1 MKRYL
6 KTFGVA
12 FLAGVGAARVLVWLN
27 TGIAHLLIMRGGW
40 EVAEAFKAAPWVLFA
55 LGFGLL
61 LSVSGLLS
69 TGEHYKRSAEK
80 QCHSLTVDESQ
91 KENARRGA

>member
-6 KTFGVA
+6 KIFGVA

-27 TGIAHLLIMRGGW
+27 TGIVHLLIMRGGW
-40 EVAEAFKAAPWVLFA
+40 EVAEAFKAAPWILFA

-69 TGEHYKRSAEK
+69 TGEHYKRSTEK

>member
-1 MKRYL
+1 MRKNL
-6 KTFGVA
+6 KIWCVA

-40 EVAEAFKAAPWVLFA
+40 EVAEAVKAAPWVLFA

-80 QCHSLTVDESQ
+80 QCHSLTVDENQ

>member
-12 FLAGVGAARVLVWLN
+12 FLAGVGAARVLIWLN
-27 TGIAHLLIMRGGW
+27 MGIVHLLIMRGGW
-40 EVAEAFKAAPWVLFA
+40 EVAEAVKAAPWVLFA

-61 LSVSGLLS
+61 LSVSGLFS

>member
-6 KTFGVA
+6 KIFGVA
-12 FLAGVGAARVLVWLN
+12 FLAGVGAARVLIWLN
-27 TGIAHLLIMRGGW
+27 MGIVHLLVMHGGW
-40 EVAEAFKAAPWVLFA
+40 EVAEAFKAAPWVLLA

-61 LSVSGLLS
+61 LSVSGLFS

>member
-6 KTFGVA
+6 KICSVA

-40 EVAEAFKAAPWVLFA
+40 EVAEAVKAAPWVLFA

-69 TGEHYKRSAEK
+69 TSEHYKRSAEK
-80 QCHSLTVDESQ
+80 QRSGLTATESRRD
-91 KENARRGA
+91 ARRGA

>member
-1 MKRYL
+1 MKNL
-6 KTFGVA
+6 KIWGAA
-12 FLAGVGAARVLVWLN
+12 FLMGVGAARVLVWLN

-40 EVAEAFKAAPWVLFA
+40 EVAEAVKAAPWVLFA

-61 LSVSGLLS
+61 LSVSGLFS

-80 QCHSLTVDESQ
+80 QRHSLTVTDGQ
-91 KENARRGA
+91 DQDARRGA

>member
-12 FLAGVGAARVLVWLN
+12 FLAGVGAARVLIWLN
-27 TGIAHLLIMRGGW
+27 MGIVHLLVMQGGW
-40 EVAEAFKAAPWVLFA
+40 EVAEAFKAAPWVLLA

-61 LSVSGLLS
+61 LSVSGLFS

-80 QCHSLTVDESQ
+80 QRHSLTVDESQ

>member
-1 MKRYL
+1 MKRSL
-6 KTFGVA
+6 KIFGVA
-12 FLAGVGAARVLVWLN
+12 FLAGVGAARVLIWLN
-27 TGIAHLLIMRGGW
+27 MGIVHLLVMRGGW
-40 EVAEAFKAAPWVLFA
+40 EVAEAVKAAPWVLFA

-61 LSVSGLLS
+61 LSVSGLFS

>member
-1 MKRYL
+1 MRKNL
-6 KTFGVA
+6 KIWGAA
-12 FLAGVGAARVLVWLN
+12 FLMGVGAARVLVWLN

-40 EVAEAFKAAPWVLFA
+40 EVAEAVKAAPWVLFA
-55 LGFGLL
+55 LGFGLF
-61 LSVSGLLS
+61 LSVSGMLS

-80 QCHSLTVDESQ
+80 QRHSLTVDESQ

>member
-1 MKRYL
+1 MRKNL
-6 KTFGVA
+6 KIWCVA

-40 EVAEAFKAAPWVLFA
+40 EVAEAVKAAPWVLFA

-80 QCHSLTVDESQ
+80 QRHGLTVTDGQ
-91 KENARRGA
+91 DQDARRGA

>member
-6 KTFGVA
+6 KIFGVA
-12 FLAGVGAARVLVWLN
+12 FLAGVGAARVLIWLN
-27 TGIAHLLIMRGGW
+27 MGIVHLLVMQGGW
-40 EVAEAFKAAPWVLFA
+40 EVAEAVKAAPWVLFA

-69 TGEHYKRSAEK
+69 TGGHYKRSAEK
-80 QCHSLTVDESQ
+80 QCHSLTVTDGQ
-91 KENARRGA
+91 DQDARRGA

>member
-1 MKRYL
+1 MRKNL
-6 KTFGVA
+6 KIWCVV

-40 EVAEAFKAAPWVLFA
+40 EVAEAVKAAPWVLFA

>member
-1 MKRYL
+1 MRKNL
-6 KTFGVA
+6 KIWGAA
-12 FLAGVGAARVLVWLN
+12 FLMGVGAARVLVWLN
-27 TGIAHLLIMRGGW
+27 TGIAHLLIMRGSW
-40 EVAEAFKAAPWVLFA
+40 EVAEAVKAAPWVLLA

-61 LSVSGLLS
+61 LSVSGLFS
-69 TGEHYKRSAEK
+69 TGEHYKRRAEK

>member
-1 MKRYL
+1 MKKYL
-6 KTFGVA
+6 KTLAVA
-12 FLAGVGAARVLVWLN
+12 FLAGVGAARICVWIN
-27 TGIAHLLIMRGGW
+27 TGIVHLLIIRGGW
-40 EVAEAFKAAPWVLFA
+40 DVAEAIKAAPWVLFA

-61 LSVSGLLS
+61 LSVSGLFS

-80 QCHSLTVDESQ
+80 QRHSLTVDESQ

>member
-6 KTFGVA
+6 KIFGVA
-12 FLAGVGAARVLVWLN
+12 FLAGVGAARVLIWLN
-27 TGIAHLLIMRGGW
+27 MGIVHLLVMRGGW
-40 EVAEAFKAAPWVLFA
+40 EVAEAFKAAPWVLLA

-61 LSVSGLLS
+61 LSVSGLFS

>member
-6 KTFGVA
+6 KIFGVA
-12 FLAGVGAARVLVWLN
+12 FLAGVGAARVLIWLN
-27 TGIAHLLIMRGGW
+27 MGIVHLLVMQGGW
-40 EVAEAFKAAPWVLFA
+40 EVAEAVKAAPWVLFA

-61 LSVSGLLS
+61 LSMSGLLS

-80 QCHSLTVDESQ
+80 QCHSLTVDEGQ

>member
-6 KTFGVA
+6 KIFGVA
-12 FLAGVGAARVLVWLN
+12 FLAGVGAARVLIWLN
-27 TGIAHLLIMRGGW
+27 MGIVHLLVMRGGW
-40 EVAEAFKAAPWVLFA
+40 EVAEAVKAAPWVLFA

-80 QCHSLTVDESQ
+80 QRHGLTVTDGQ
-91 KENARRGA
+91 DQDARRGA